1 MQVFF
6 YLDRFHRFPY
16 RLFIPCS
23 RIAQSTDHFMNAST
37 LQSMTGFA
45 RGRSESADQSFV
57 WEIRSINHRY
67 LDIAFKLPP
76 SMRSL
81 EVRIREIVHE
91 VIHRGRIEISL
102 QTYNIF
108 SGSLDDLNRDS
119 LDALASLMSCVHKRH
134 PDLLPGSV
142 SDLLR
147 WPGVVPEE
155 TVGDGSE
162 DLPGFRATLDQLVI
176 SRVDEG
182 ARLSRVIQ
190 EKLEQCL
197 SVIDALQQELPAIE
211 ERTRQKLERRIAEIQ
226 GEVEPERIAQEIAL
240 LLIKNDVTEELD
252 RLKLH
257 LEESI
262 SLLKGGGPVGRRL
275 DFLMQELNRE
285 ANTLGAKSVNTT
297 MTKASIDLKM
307 LIEQSREQIQNLE

>member
-1 MQVFF
+1 
-6 YLDRFHRFPY
+6 
-16 RLFIPCS
+16 
-23 RIAQSTDHFMNAST
+23 
-37 LQSMTGFA
+37 
-45 RGRSESADQSFV
+45 
-57 WEIRSINHRY
+57 
-67 LDIAFKLPP
+67 
-76 SMRSL
+76 MRSL

-262 SLLKGGGPVGRRL
+262 SRLKGGGPVGRRL

>member
-1 MQVFF
+1 
-6 YLDRFHRFPY
+6 
-16 RLFIPCS
+16 
-23 RIAQSTDHFMNAST
+23 MNTST

-45 RGRSESADQSFV
+45 RSRSESADQDFV

-76 SMRSL
+76 AMRYL
-81 EVRIREIVHE
+81 ETRIRETVHE

-102 QTYNIF
+102 QTYNVF
-108 SGSLDDLNRDS
+108 SGNLDDLNRDN
-119 LDALASLMSCVHKRH
+119 LDALATLMSRVHERH

-142 SDLLR
+142 SELLR

-155 TVGDGSE
+155 SSADGNE
-162 DLPGFRATLDQLVI
+162 DLPGFRATLDQLIV
-176 SRVDEG
+176 SRADEG
-182 ARLSRVIQ
+182 TRLSRVIQ

-197 SVIDALQQELPAIE
+197 SVISSLQQELPVIE

-226 GEVEPERIAQEIAL
+226 SEVEPERIAQEIAL

-252 RLKLH
+252 RLQLH
-257 LEESI
+257 LGESI
-262 SLLKGGGPVGRRL
+262 SLLNGGGPVGRRL

-285 ANTLGAKSVNTT
+285 ANTLGAKSASTT
-297 MTKASIDLKM
+297 MTRASIDLKM
-307 LIEQSREQIQNLE
+307 LIEQSREQVQNLE